1 MKDTDISLAALQ
13 AVVEVARHGSF
24 ARAAE
29 ALGVSAPA
37 ISKQVSLVEARTGV
51 RLFNRTTRRVR
62 ATEEGASYAAQAA
75 EALTLLHGGLER
87 LTARRR
93 EPEGLVRLSTGAAV
107 GRRYVL
113 PLLKELHLRYP
124 KVSLEINFDDRMVDL
139 VSEGYDIGIR
149 GSELG
154 DGHFVARKLFD
165 LVTVIA
171 AAPDYFMRHG
181 VPVTPTD
188 LTQHECIG
196 LRFLNGKT
204 LLWQFKRGREQY
216 LHTPRSR
223 FTVSD
228 PEAACELA
236 MQGLGLA
243 LVGLHHAWPH
253 LRSGRLQCALL
264 GWQQPIRTLYLHYPH
279 RQHLPPRVRVV
290 VEHLLQGM
298 TQNPDLIQNN
308 KSLNT
313 YLAPFSARAG

>member
-1 MKDTDISLAALQ
+1 MKEADISLAALQ
-13 AVVEVARHGSF
+13 AVVEVARHGNF
-24 ARAAE
+24 ARAAD

-51 RLFNRTTRRVR
+51 RLFNRTTRQVR

-75 EALTLLHGGLER
+75 EALALLQNGLER

-113 PLLKELHLRYP
+113 PLLKGLQERYP
-124 KVSLEINFDDRMVDL
+124 KVSLEINFDDRLVDL

-149 GSELG
+149 GSELE

-165 LVTVIA
+165 LVAVIA
-171 AAPDYFMRHG
+171 AAPVYFQCHG
-181 VPVTPTD
+181 VPLTPAD
-188 LTQHECIG
+188 LAHHECIG

-204 LLWQFKRGREQY
+204 LGWEFKRGREQVV
-216 LHTPRSR
+216 HVPRAR
-223 FTVSD
+223 LTVSD